1 MMLLIQHS
9 CIKLL
14 DLGMIKIILL
24 YHLYCIIV
32 MLDDFA
38 GAAVFLSVCGE
49 ANS

>member
-1 MMLLIQHS
+1 MMGLIQYS

-14 DLGMIKIILL
+14 DLEMIHTIIPV

-32 MLDDFA
+32 MRDDFA
-38 GAAVFLSVCGE
+38 GAALLSVCGE